1 MKVALITGGG
11 TGIGRAT
18 ALRFLDA
25 GVAVV
30 ALGRR
35 QDRLDQLAADAGDK
49 AAMVATIAADA
60 TAADAPARAVEL
72 ALSRFG
78 GLNYLIN
85 NAGMGHPKPLHETD
99 DALLDQSLDLMLK
112 APFRFAREA
121 VKAMGPQSCIIN
133 VSSTFALVGGLRGGA
148 YSAAKA
154 GLIGLTTHIACQYGS
169 AGIRCNAVAPGAVET
184 EMTSD
189 RMGSETFRRM
199 NDEMTPSARWGS
211 AADVAAMI
219 VFLCS
224 EDAGWVNGQCIA
236 IDGGWTSTKY
246 LAERALVA
254 RREMVQ
260 PKFAHSG
267 RPVPQPAEPDRP

>member
-1 MKVALITGGG
+1 MKVALVTGGA

-35 QDRLDQLAADAGDK
+35 QDRLDQLVIDAGDK
-49 AAMVATIAADA
+49 GSMVATISADA

-72 ALSRFG
+72 ARSRFG
-78 GLNYLIN
+78 ELNYLIN

-99 DALLDQSLDLMLK
+99 DALLDASFELMLK

-121 VKAMGPQSCIIN
+121 VKVMGPQSCIIN

-154 GLIGLTTHIACQYGS
+154 GLIGLTTHIAAQYGS

-199 NDEMTPSARWGS
+199 NDEMTPSARWGTVD
-211 AADVAAMI
+211 DVAAMI

-236 IDGGWTSTKY
+236 IDGGWTSTKF

-254 RREMVQ
+254 KREMVQ
-260 PKFAHSG
+260 PKFTHSG
-267 RPVPQPAEPDRP
+267 RPAPQAG